1 MRLLRTVVTS
11 IAAALVAAALL
22 FVAGALIP
30 RPFFAQTVHAPQ
42 AARTV
47 LLLSNPIHTD
57 IAFPADPDVMA
68 RLSILNGEN
77 FQLTDPRIA
86 WIVVGWGGRSFYLE
100 TPTWSELKFMP
111 LMRGLTLD
119 RSTMHVE
126 PIGVFNTDQPGIERL
141 TVSPQAFDA
150 MLADMLGR
158 FQLNSEGKAMMID
171 GAGYGLNDRFFEANG
186 YFTALAGCNTWT
198 SAILRRGGLR
208 TGFWNPLPQS
218 LVWSLK
224 RYNNA
229 DGDQISPLAFSAS
242 KP

>member
-1 MRLLRTVVTS
+1 MRILRIVGTF
-11 IAAALVAAALL
+11 IAAALVAAVLL

-30 RPFFAQTVHAPQ
+30 RSFFAQTAPPPL
-42 AARTV
+42 AGRTV

-86 WIVVGWGGRSFYLE
+86 WVVVGWGGRSFYLE
-100 TPTWSELKFMP
+100 TPTWAELKFMP

-126 PIGVFNTDQPGIERL
+126 PIGVVNTDQPGIERL
-141 TVSPQAFDA
+141 TVGPEAFEA
-150 MLADMLGR
+150 MLAHMLGSFR
-158 FQLNSEGKAMMID
+158 LNTEGKAMMIE

-186 YFTALAGCNTWT
+186 YFTALLGCNTWT
-198 SAILRRGGLR
+198 GAVLRAGGLR
-208 TGFWNPLPQS
+208 TGAWNPLPQS

-229 DGDQISPLAFSAS
+229 TGVQISPLGFSAS
-242 KP
+242 NP

>member
-1 MRLLRTVVTS
+1 MRILRIVVKS
-11 IAAALVAAALL
+11 LAAALVAAVLL
-22 FVAGALIP
+22 FVVGALIP
-30 RPFFAQTVHAPQ
+30 RPFFAQTTHPGQAP
-42 AARTV
+42 RTI

-68 RLSILNGEN
+68 RLSILNGES

-86 WIVVGWGGRSFYLE
+86 WVVVGWGGRSFYLE

-111 LMRGLTLD
+111 LMRGLTVD

-126 PIGVFNTDQPGIERL
+126 PIGAFNTDQPGIERL
-141 TVSPQAFDA
+141 TVGPEAFET
-150 MLADMLGR
+150 MLADMVGR
-158 FQLNSEGKAMMID
+158 FELNSEGKAIMIE

-186 YFTALAGCNTWT
+186 YFTALFGCNTWT
-198 SAILRRGGLR
+198 SAILRAGGLR
-208 TGFWNPLPQS
+208 TGVWNPLPQS

-224 RYNNA
+224 RHNNA
-229 DGDQISPLAFSAS
+229 NGDQISPLGFSAS

>member
-1 MRLLRTVVTS
+1 LRRLRIIFKS

-22 FVAGALIP
+22 FAAGMLLP
-30 RPFFAQTVHAPQ
+30 RPFFAVTSEVPQ
-42 AARTV
+42 ASRTV

-57 IAFPADPDVMA
+57 LAFPADPDVLA
-68 RLSILNGEN
+68 RLSFIGSET

-111 LMRGLTLD
+111 LMRGLTVD
-119 RSTMHVE
+119 RSTLHVE
-126 PIGVFNTDQPGIERL
+126 PIGTIDTRQPGIERL
-141 TVSPQAFDA
+141 SVSSAAFGA
-150 MLADMLGR
+150 MLEGTIAT
-158 FQLNSEGKAMMID
+158 FQRDAGGKAMMIAD
-171 GAGYGLNDRFFEANG
+171 AGYGLNDRFFEANG

-198 SAILRRGGLR
+198 SAILRQGGLR

-224 RYNNA
+224 RYNDG
-229 DGDQISPLAFSAS
+229 DGDQISPPGFSAS
-242 KP
+242 NP